1 MKYDVF
7 ISYSRKDMEIADR
20 ICASFQRAGISY
32 FMDRQGISGGVDFT
46 EKLADAIL
54 NSRVILFLA
63 SRNSYESKF
72 TNAELTF
79 AFNEK
84 PKNSILPYII
94 DGSTMPMAMRFV
106 FSSINWRDM
115 QNHPIDTVLIRDIK
129 ALINQIDQE
138 PNYPPFYRVPNNL
151 YDVVIYDA
159 GQDKLKAIRCVNALM
174 GVSLAE
180 AKNMFDGAPCFIK
193 EGVSEQEATS
203 TKSILERAG
212 VAVEVFVDKTSWDL
226 CLMSHGPAPLMVVK
240 VVKEAVGL
248 SLLDAKLLVDNAPG
262 YVARGISKSDAVNLA
277 RMLVE
282 AGAKVEFR

>member
-94 DGSTMPMAMRFV
+94 DGSTMPLAMRFV

-129 ALINQIDQE
+129 TLINQIDQE

-151 YDVVIYDA
+151 YDVVICDA
-159 GQDKLKAIRCVNALM
+159 GQDKLKAIRCVKSLM
-174 GVSLAE
+174 GMSLAE
-180 AKNMFDGAPCFIK
+180 AKNMIDGAPCFIK

-203 TKSILERAG
+203 TKSILESAG
-212 VAVEVFVDKTSWDL
+212 VAVKLFVDKTSWDL
-226 CLMSHGPAPLMVVK
+226 CLMSHGPARLLVVQ

-248 SLLDAKLLVDNAPG
+248 SLLDAKRLVDNAPG

-277 RMLVE
+277 RMLVKV
-282 AGAKVEFR
+282 GAKVEFR

>member
-129 ALINQIDQE
+129 TLINQIDQE

-151 YDVVIYDA
+151 YDVVICDA
-159 GQDKLKAIRCVNALM
+159 GQDKLKAIRCVNSLM
-174 GVSLAE
+174 GMSLAE
-180 AKNMFDGAPCFIK
+180 AKNMIDGAPCFIK

-203 TKSILERAG
+203 TKSILESAG

-226 CLMSHGPAPLMVVK
+226 CLMSYGPARLQVVK
-240 VVKEAVGL
+240 VVKEAMGL
-248 SLLDAKLLVDNAPG
+248 SLLDAMRLVDNAPG
-262 YVARGISKSDAVNLA
+262 YVARGISKSDAVSLA
-277 RMLVE
+277 RMLVK